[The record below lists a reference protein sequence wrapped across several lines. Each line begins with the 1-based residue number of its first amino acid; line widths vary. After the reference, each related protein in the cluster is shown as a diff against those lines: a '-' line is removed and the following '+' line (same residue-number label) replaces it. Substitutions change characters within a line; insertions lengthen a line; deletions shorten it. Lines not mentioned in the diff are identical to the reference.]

1 MKKEIID
8 LEELENAIEGLIESN
23 MSGKGDKF
31 IIYEFSRDNNGNLEL
46 IYAKENVISR
56 KKIVRVYEIKP
67 ETIEKL
73 KQYDSSQYKNAAK
86 IMAKSL
92 YEKELNGPV
101 VINSKATKKL
111 LSHIEEKDKSDFVN
125 DKNIFAILNK
135 NLSIIENA
143 KNEAISKGNHK
154 RVKELESLLEDL
166 KTLNY
171 KNLEKSDDNAPM
183 PYYIFTKINGERLTK
198 EDFSLLFN
206 IPPEVFENAIYLTE
220 DERELNYILKENI
233 RLGKIPEDKYEISLI
248 YMPINEDNE
257 VASTMTMNEE
267 EYKKAGLVFDMGK
280 TRDNDNF
287 VRTVRDGR
295 SGIYVKNID
304 KSLTMTKENT
314 IILLQRIAEY
324 HFNNDNDDSPKR

>member
-31 IIYEFSRDNNGNLEL
+31 IVYEFSRDNNGELAL

-67 ETIEKL
+67 ETIAKL

-111 LSHIEEKDKSDFVN
+111 LSHIEEEDKSEFVN
-125 DKNIFAILNK
+125 DKNIFKILVESMDIIDNLIKVSKEKGKNKYAI
-135 NLSIIENA
+135 
-143 KNEAISKGNHK
+143 
-154 RVKELESLLEDL
+154 ELEELKDDL
-166 KTLNY
+166 KSLDYNR
-171 KNLEKSDDNAPM
+171 LEKSDDNAPM
-183 PYYIFTKINGERLTK
+183 PYYIFTKKDGTRVTRA
-198 EDFSLLFN
+198 DFSVLFD
-206 IPPEVFENAIYLTE
+206 IPPEELKNSIYLTE
-220 DERELNYILKENI
+220 NEAELNKIL
-233 RLGKIPEDKYEISLI
+233 LDKAGTMDTSIYEISLI

-257 VASTMTMNEE
+257 VVSTMTTERNE
-267 EYKKAGLVFDMGK
+267 YVDTCRRFDK
-280 TRDNDNF
+280 NAPYDSEKHI
-287 VRTVRDGR
+287 RTVTGSR

-304 KSLTMTKENT
+304 NSLIMTKETT
-314 IILLQRIAEY
+314 IDILKRIARRNFEK
-324 HFNNDNDDSPKR
+324 NQDKSPKK